1 MGEAPKP
8 SGLPPRFICVRRRA
22 KIVAL
27 PIVAAIVIAIGASLF
42 VFHYAIALALDPG
55 SSGCGGG

>member
-1 MGEAPKP
+1 
-8 SGLPPRFICVRRRA
+8 VRRRA

-27 PIVAAIVIAIGASLF
+27 PIVAAFVLAIGASLF
-42 VFHYAIALALDPG
+42 IFHHALALALDPG